1 MGKASGI
8 YGPHTLFSQKQ
19 AVQAGS
25 RKAARLQS
33 KLDKAKH
40 SGPRGDKFC
49 S

>member
-25 RKAARLQS
+25 RKAAGF
-33 KLDKAKH
+33 KA
-40 SGPRGDKFC
+40 S
-49 S
+49 